1 MPGRFTVTKAPSPKA
16 KTPSPKAKTPSPKK
30 RKSTVVHM
38 SLGYKIGTPLTQ
50 KEFNNLG
57 KKITEQ
63 AKMKKK
69 QLFEINIP
77 KSVREAKA
85 KRTLKNAYK
94 KTKATLSAKSVAKKW
109 LNKTRQTKKQS
120 SLRKSKALKNAMN
133 RQLSLFSAK

>member
-1 MPGRFTVTKAPSPKA
+1 
-16 KTPSPKAKTPSPKK
+16 
-30 RKSTVVHM
+30 M

-50 KEFNNLG
+50 NEFNNLE
-57 KKITEQ
+57 KTITEQ

-69 QLFEINIP
+69 QLFETNIP
-77 KSVREAKA
+77 NSLREAKA
-85 KRTLKNAYK
+85 KHTFQNAYK

-109 LNKTRQTKKQS
+109 LIKTRQTKKQS